1 MQWENVP
8 IISLQIVF
16 LLLDRQS
23 YQHFPIFGLL
33 FSLSVLE
40 QNSPLAKLNLM
51 LKKMNECS
59 MNYMSDNVL
68 PCGSGQLSFE
78 ISFLLIAS
86 VETL

>member
-16 LLLDRQS
+16 LLLDNHINIFR
-23 YQHFPIFGLL
+23 FFGLL

>member
-8 IISLQIVF
+8 ITSLQIVF
-16 LLLDRQS
+16 LLLDNHINIFR
-23 YQHFPIFGLL
+23 FFGLL
-33 FSLSVLE
+33 FSLSVLD

-86 VETL
+86 VEAL

>member
-16 LLLDRQS
+16 LLLDNHINIFR
-23 YQHFPIFGLL
+23 FFGLL

-86 VETL
+86 VEAL